1 MELTGSWERVLP
13 QDVVRRFDFY
23 ETRQAGAILRA
34 VDGEQFDEVVDVLR
48 RFEIRRADLV
58 RPGGQESR
66 LAQRFNAAFRDRGW
80 REARV
85 DTEITLRLHV
95 RPYRPAGEE
104 HATETTTSVENPG
117 YLVDNFKGR
126 VALDLEWNAKDG
138 NLDRDIA
145 AYRSLYDAGFIDVA
159 VLVTRTQDELRSF
172 ARRVRLAEG
181 MDEADF
187 LRTFGVGI
195 DEVYGAVIEKYS
207 AQGLLRRAEHH
218 VALTDAG
225 MKLGNEVF
233 AAFLLDT

>member
-104 HATETTTSVENPG
+104 RATETTTSVENPG

-145 AYRSLYDAGFIDVA
+145 A
-159 VLVTRTQDELRSF
+159 
-172 ARRVRLAEG
+172 
-181 MDEADF
+181 
-187 LRTFGVGI
+187 
-195 DEVYGAVIEKYS
+195 
-207 AQGLLRRAEHH
+207 
-218 VALTDAG
+218 
-225 MKLGNEVF
+225 
-233 AAFLLDT
+233 

>member
-1 MELTGSWERVLP
+1 MELTRSWERVLP

-104 HATETTTSVENPG
+104 RAMETTTSVENPG

-181 MDEADF
+181 MDEAEAKKM
-187 LRTFGVGI
+187 LATTTTTNI
-195 DEVYGAVIEKYS
+195 DK
-207 AQGLLRRAEHH
+207 LLPRLRRG
-218 VALTDAG
+218 DAG
-225 MKLGNEVF
+225 GCPVLAVAITSRAFEN
-233 AAFLLDT
+233 AARD